1 MRNRR
6 ILKGKLNTS
15 LSNRNDDSGLN
26 DLKRI
31 RIQTFSGIKT
41 EFQHW
46 NATFGSCIDATA
58 IGSAHFKMLRL
69 QASLAGEALETILGI
84 GYSVVD
90 NEEAKS
96 RLLRKYGGN
105 RQEIQRHVDELNK
118 MKPVREKNDKN

>member
-46 NATFGSCIDATA
+46 NATFGSCVDATA
-58 IGSAHFKMLRL
+58 MSAHFKMLRL
-69 QASLAGEALETILGI
+69 RASLAGEALDTI
-84 GYSVVD
+84 
-90 NEEAKS
+90 
-96 RLLRKYGGN
+96 
-105 RQEIQRHVDELNK
+105 
-118 MKPVREKNDKN
+118 